1 MKRNAKTVFLCQ
13 GAIIAALYVVLTYV
27 AKLFGLDSGVIQ
39 VRVSEMLCILPI
51 FTPAAIPG
59 LYLGCLI
66 SNLLTGAVWLD
77 IIAGPIATLIGA
89 LGTYFLR
96 KYPIA
101 ATLPPVVANAVIVPF
116 VLAYGYG
123 VEEAIPFMML
133 TVGIGELISVCVLGT
148 GLYFSLK
155 KHASRI
161 FKLK

>member
-77 IIAGPIATLIGA
+77 IVVGPIATLIGA

-96 KYPIA
+96 KHPIV
-101 ATLPPVVANAVIVPF
+101 ATLPPVAANALIVPF

-155 KHASRI
+155 KHENRI

>member
-39 VRVSEMLCILPI
+39 VRVSEILCILPI

-89 LGTYFLR
+89 LGTYLLK
-96 KYPIA
+96 KYPIV
-101 ATLPPVVANAVIVPF
+101 ATLPPVAANALIVPF

-133 TVGIGELISVCVLGT
+133 TVGIGEVISVCVLGT

-155 KHASRI
+155 KHANRI
-161 FKLK
+161 FMLR